1 MQGYDESNIN
11 YDKIDI
17 LPIIRDGN
25 VPSLT
30 DLIGPQSNMI
40 FNLNGLS
47 EEQGDWMNVAETYWR
62 NMTGFKMFKEFASKL
77 PVTNDSAKRNVKL
90 IQEYVKSCHDE
101 PLKQDLLLALDSTKR
116 KAGRPKASL
125 KKNIKL

>member
-1 MQGYDESNIN
+1 MQDYDESNIN

-30 DLIGPQSNMI
+30 DLIGPQSKMI
-40 FNLNGLS
+40 FNLIGSS
-47 EEQGDWMNVAETYWR
+47 EEQLEWMNVPETYWR

-77 PVTNDSAKRNVKL
+77 QL
-90 IQEYVKSCHDE
+90 
-101 PLKQDLLLALDSTKR
+101 
-116 KAGRPKASL
+116 
-125 KKNIKL
+125 